1 MTYEVLQF
9 FTFDIGEMR
18 HTAPIA
24 TSTKRR
30 ETNER
35 YTVPIVKAR
44 SKLCIEKDCERYGDP
59 AQKDRCSRHYN
70 LAIRQFR
77 EPSPPGPGP
86 VARNL
91 ILDHKLNGP
100 VLRNGEV
107 GHHNNVP
114 VVPPLPGIK
123 NRSEPVQNGD
133 ELTAAMYKIEN
144 TRKSKIKCKN
154 AATCGNFAN
163 PAKSGFCNQCFDAFP
178 VQTLLGHPRL
188 PGRNQID

>member
-1 MTYEVLQF
+1 
-9 FTFDIGEMR
+9 MR

-91 ILDHKLNGP
+91 ILDHKLNDP

-107 GHHNNVP
+107 GHHNVP
-114 VVPPLPGIK
+114 VVPPFPGIK